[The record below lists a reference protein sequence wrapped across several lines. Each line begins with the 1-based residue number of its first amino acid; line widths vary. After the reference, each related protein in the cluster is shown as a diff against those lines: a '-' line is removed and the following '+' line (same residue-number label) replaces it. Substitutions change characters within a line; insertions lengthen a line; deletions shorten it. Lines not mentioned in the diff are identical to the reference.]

1 MTQDNDDINRGLY
14 NMVRG
19 RQLQNHALLFGS
31 KEQQQQQP
39 ITSTG
44 QPVPVGSGPGPREGE
59 NAAMNRHILRAM
71 GYPAP
76 GDR

>member
-1 MTQDNDDINRGLY
+1 MANDAINASFRGEI
-14 NMVRG
+14 RG
-19 RQLQNHALLFGS
+19 RQLRNHALLFGS
-31 KEQQQQQP
+31 KEQQQTPQ
-39 ITSTG
+39 TSTG
-44 QPVPVGSGPGPREGE
+44 QPVPPGAGPEPREGE

>member
-31 KEQQQQQP
+31 NEQQQPPQMK
-39 ITSTG
+39 SMG
-44 QPVPVGSGPGPREGE
+44 QPVPPGAGPDARESE
-59 NAAMNRHILRAM
+59 NAGMNRAILRSM
-71 GYPAP
+71 GYPTP
-76 GDR
+76 GER

>member
-31 KEQQQQQP
+31 KEQQQPPQ
-39 ITSTG
+39 TMG
-44 QPVPVGSGPGPREGE
+44 QPVPPGAGPEPREGD
-59 NAAMNRHILRAM
+59 NVAMNRHILRSL

>member
-1 MTQDNDDINRGLY
+1 MTQANDAINRSFRDEIHAK
-14 NMVRG
+14 NMR
-19 RQLQNHALLFGS
+19 NAALLFGS
-31 KEQQQQQP
+31 KEQQQQLP
-39 ITSTG
+39 PTSMG
-44 QPVPVGSGPGPREGE
+44 QPVPVGSGPEPREGE

>member
-1 MTQDNDDINRGLY
+1 MANDAINRSFRDEI
-14 NMVRG
+14 RG
-19 RQLQNHALLFGS
+19 RQLRNHALLFGS
-31 KEQQQQQP
+31 KEQQQPPQAM
-39 ITSTG
+39 G
-44 QPVPVGSGPGPREGE
+44 QPVPVGSGPEPREGE